1 MNVAEKHQAGLN
13 RAVLWSGYA
22 AGPALLLL
30 LVSLF
35 YWKLTATD
43 QYTWLDSPDLANQVL
58 PWWNYQ
64 AREWHA
70 GRFPAWEPD
79 QWAGQPLVGQMQPG
93 AAYPL
98 NWLLFLTPLRDGK
111 LKLGFLH
118 WYFILYH
125 WLAALNCYLFCRYLY
140 RSRAAAVL
148 GGCIFAFGAAVGNI
162 DWPQMV
168 NGAIWMPLVFLNLLK
183 VRDDPARAN
192 LHAAWAGLWLGL
204 SWLAGHHQI
213 PTFVTY
219 AALATWLW
227 IGLGEGRN
235 WRNYLRPFLLF
246 VSVMGLISAL
256 QTVPAA
262 EYGPLARRW
271 VGMTEA
277 AEWKTKVSYH
287 VHELYSMYPISLLGI
302 LFPGLSRTFPPFVGL
317 AGFSLALLGL
327 LGSWR
332 TDGRMRWLG
341 GLGLLGIVVSLGPN
355 SLLHGVLYAW
365 APLVDK
371 ARSPGM
377 AMAVFGFAC
386 AALAAGGLDR
396 MRQSESLLPMARR
409 VWLGIAG
416 VVLATYFVTGM
427 VRGNE
432 SFGDE
437 RPMIT
442 ALVALLLTGLFGW
455 HRSGGLAARH
465 LAAGVIGLSLLE
477 LANMSGYD
485 FPNAN
490 RPGGGRF
497 LEATRAHDDV
507 AAYLKHLTEPV
518 RVEVDNKAIAYNFGD
533 WHGIPHFGGYLAS
546 LTSNLVAVD
555 PFSAAGREVFGI
567 THYLGKTPKDPDLQL
582 VFSGKAGV
590 NVYRRAGSHPRVWTV
605 HTVLPVEANELPAA
619 MDRMMGSQVRQAV
632 VLVRRPSER
641 APSIPFPGPN
651 CGEDRVR
658 LRNDEPSRVLISAR
672 MGCAGVLVLG
682 DTNFPGWQV
691 TVDGKPA
698 ELLAAYGVARGVVV
712 PAGEHEV
719 TFAYRPRSVQW
730 GAAMSLAG
738 LLLVAAVTYGSR
750 RASRPGQA

>member
-1 MNVAEKHQAGLN
+1 MYVAEKHQAGLN
-13 RAVLWSGYA
+13 RAAMLAGIV

-30 LVSLF
+30 LVSAF
-35 YWKLTATD
+35 YWKLTAAD

-70 GRFPAWEPD
+70 GRFPAWEPN
-79 QWAGQPLVGQMQPG
+79 QWGGQPLVGQMQPG

-98 NWLLFLTPLRDGK
+98 NWLLFLTPLREGK

-125 WLAALNCYLFCRYLY
+125 WLAALNCYLFCRYIY

-148 GGCIFAFGAAVGNI
+148 GGCIFAFGSAVGNI

-168 NGAIWMPLVFLNLLK
+168 NGAIWMPLIFLSLFK
-183 VRDDPARAN
+183 VRDEPARAN
-192 LHAAWAGLWLGL
+192 LHAAWAGFWLGFT
-204 SWLAGHHQI
+204 WLAGHHQI

-227 IGLGEGRN
+227 IGFGEGRN
-235 WRNYLRPFLLF
+235 WRTYLRPFLLF
-246 VSVMGLISAL
+246 ISTMGLISAL
-256 QTVPAA
+256 QTLPAA

-287 VHELYSMYPISLLGI
+287 VHELYSLFPISLLGI
-302 LFPGLSRTFPPFVGL
+302 VFPGLSRSFPPFVGVV
-317 AGFSLALLGL
+317 AFTLALMGLVGSWRKDGRLRWLGALGL
-327 LGSWR
+327 LS
-332 TDGRMRWLG
+332 
-341 GLGLLGIVVSLGPN
+341 LLVSLGPN
-355 SLLHGVLYAW
+355 SLLHGVMYAW
-365 APLVDK
+365 APLVEK

-377 AMAVFGFAC
+377 AIAVFGFAC
-386 AALAAGGLDR
+386 AALAAGGVDR
-396 MRQSESLLPMARR
+396 LRQSEHLLPVARR
-409 VWLGIAG
+409 MLLGLAG
-416 VVLATYFVTGM
+416 VVLVTYFVLAE
-427 VRGNE
+427 VRGKE
-432 SFGDE
+432 SFVDE

-442 ALVALLLTGLFGW
+442 ALVAVLLVGLLAW
-455 HRSGGLAARH
+455 HRTGELSGRH
-465 LAAGVIGLSLLE
+465 MAAGVLGLSLLE

-497 LEATRAHDDV
+497 LQATREHDDV
-507 AAYLKHLTEPV
+507 AAYLRGLREPV
-518 RVEVDNKAIAYNFGD
+518 RVEVDNQAIGYNFGD
-533 WHGIPHFGGYLAS
+533 WHGISHFGGYLAS
-546 LTSNLVAVD
+546 LTSNLVDMD
-555 PFSAAGREVFGI
+555 PNSMPSRAIFGI
-567 THYLGKTPKDPDLQL
+567 SHTVGRAPVEPDQQL

-590 NVYRRAGSHPRVWTV
+590 NVYRRSGNHPRVWTV
-605 HTVLPVEANELPAA
+605 HTVLPVEPNGLRRA
-619 MDRMMGSQVRQAV
+619 MDRLTALQVGQAV
-632 VLVRRPSER
+632 VVVGP
-641 APSIPFPGPN
+641 APTVPFPGPN

-658 LRNDEPSRVLISAR
+658 VRNDEPSRITVAAR
-672 MGCAGVLVLG
+672 MGCTGVVVLG
-682 DTNFPGWQV
+682 DTYYPGWQV

-698 ELLAAYGVARGVVV
+698 ELLVAYGVARAVVV

-719 TFAYRPRSVQW
+719 TFRYQSRSLKW

-738 LLLVAAVTYGSR
+738 VLLLFAVTYGA
-750 RASRPGQA
+750 RAKRSAAPVAD